1 MKKTISFITE
11 NFNKSSPDL
20 VGGFQGFQRAINME
34 KEDIIQ
40 EIVLSGL
47 KGRGGAKYPTGKK
60 LMQSAEHHDK
70 EKYII
75 CNADEGEPGTFKDR
89 ELLLH
94 DPYGVF
100 EGMLIAAFA
109 INASH
114 GILYLREE
122 YKYMIDDL
130 KNALNHMRSLNLLGD
145 RILKTELSFDISI
158 FLGAGAYICGEETSL
173 IESMEG
179 KPGRPRIKP
188 PYTLEKGLFSKPTL
202 VNNVATFSTISAI
215 IRNGYEEF
223 IKYGT
228 VESPGTKLISLCGN
242 VNKPG
247 AYEVPFGMTIREII
261 YDIGE
266 GIRNGNSFKFAQI
279 GGVSGPL
286 VLPKHI
292 DTPFSYED
300 LNEIGVPMGSGAII
314 VVDSDNDI
322 LDYLDAVQAF
332 FKHES
337 CGKCTPCREGNRQ
350 LLNILSRLREGKYS
364 QEDTINIE
372 KIAKTMKYASFCGL
386 GQSAPAALLSAIE
399 HCPQE
404 IFKRRD

>member
-1 MKKTISFITE
+1 
-11 NFNKSSPDL
+11 
-20 VGGFQGFQRAINME
+20 
-34 KEDIIQ
+34 
-40 EIVLSGL
+40 
-47 KGRGGAKYPTGKK
+47 
-60 LMQSAEHHDK
+60 
-70 EKYII
+70 
-75 CNADEGEPGTFKDR
+75 
-89 ELLLH
+89 
-94 DPYGVF
+94 
-100 EGMLIAAFA
+100 
-109 INASH
+109 
-114 GILYLREE
+114 
-122 YKYMIDDL
+122 MIDDL

-188 PYTLEKGLFSKPTL
+188 PYTLEKGLFLKPTL

-215 IRNGYEEF
+215 IRNGYKEF

-228 VESPGTKLISLCGN
+228 EESPGTKLISLCGN

-279 GGVSGPL
+279 GGISGPL

>member
-11 NFNKSSPDL
+11 NFNESSPDL
-20 VGGFQGFQRAINME
+20 GSGFQGFQRAIKME
-34 KEDIIQ
+34 KEEVIQ

-60 LMQSAEHHDK
+60 LMQSAEHRDK

-109 INASH
+109 INASQ

-130 KNALNHMRSLNLLGD
+130 KEALNHMRSLNLLGD

-173 IESMEG
+173 IESIEG

-188 PYTLEKGLFSKPTL
+188 PYTLEKGLFLKPTL
-202 VNNVATFSTISAI
+202 VNNVATFSTISAV
-215 IRNGYEEF
+215 IRKGYKEF

-228 VESPGTKLISLCGN
+228 QESPGTKMISLCGN

-286 VLPKHI
+286 ILPKHI

-300 LNEIGVPMGSGAII
+300 LDRIGVPMGSGAII